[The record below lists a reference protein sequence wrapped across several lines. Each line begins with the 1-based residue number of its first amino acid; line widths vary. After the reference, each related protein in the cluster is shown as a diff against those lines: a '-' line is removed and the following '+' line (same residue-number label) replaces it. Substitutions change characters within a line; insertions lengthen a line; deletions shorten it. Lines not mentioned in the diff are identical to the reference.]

1 MISRRRTLAALT
13 GGAAALTAQPRKL
26 PLIDEAG
33 FQKLLASAKGKVLLV
48 NFWATWCV
56 PCRQEMP
63 ALAKLEAKLKSKGL
77 MLVTISADEPE
88 DDATAQAFL
97 AQAGITVPAYLKQA
111 KNDEKFITAIE
122 AKWSGALPA
131 LFLYDKTGKKAQSF
145 VGETGL
151 KVLEA
156 AITKLL

>member
-1 MISRRRTLAALT
+1 MISRRKTLAALA
-13 GGAAALTAQPRKL
+13 GAAVVAQSKKL
-26 PLIDEAG
+26 PLMDEAG
-33 FQKLLASAKGKVLLV
+33 FQKLLASSKGKVLLV

-56 PCRQEMP
+56 PCREEMP
-63 ALAKLEAKLKSKGL
+63 ALAKLEAKLRAKGL
-77 MLVTISADEPE
+77 TLVTISADEPE

-97 AQAGITVPAYLKQA
+97 KKSGITVPSYLKQA
-111 KNDEKFITAIE
+111 KNDEKFISGIE

-145 VGETGL
+145 VGETDL

>member
-1 MISRRRTLAALT
+1 MTRRKSMAALA
-13 GGAAALTAQPRKL
+13 GFAAAGLTAQTKKL
-26 PLIDEAG
+26 PLMNEAG
-33 FQKLLASAKGKVLLV
+33 YTKLLAGAKGKVLLV

-63 ALAKLEAKLKSKGL
+63 ALAKLEAKLKAKGL
-77 MLVTISADEPE
+77 LLVTISADEPE
-88 DDATAQAFL
+88 DDATAQEFL
-97 AQAGITVPAYLKQA
+97 KKAGVTVPSYLKQA
-111 KNDEKFITAIE
+111 ANDEKFISSIE
-122 AKWSGALPA
+122 GKWSGALPA

-145 VGETGL
+145 IGETDL